1 MTISMDHHSWRH
13 LLIPG
18 LLGLA
23 GLLAMAP
30 RAIAQ
35 DIDPLDEEIRSAEV
49 DREAALRELEARRAE
64 YLDALQRAEELERRQ
79 AYRPPYV
86 NPYTRYGAQPF
97 VLSEAY
103 RAQAY
108 RDATRAYLPRPA
120 APIVGGVPIGPGALN
135 PYGPVPASPVA
146 PYGYDYGYGYGARPP
161 GGIDIPFGFGLGG
174 LSIRW

>member
-1 MTISMDHHSWRH
+1 MNIPIGPHSWH
-13 LLIPG
+13 GLLFPSV
-18 LLGLA
+18 LGLA
-23 GLLAMAP
+23 CLLTMAP
-30 RAIAQ
+30 NATAQ
-35 DIDPLDEEIRSAEV
+35 QIDPLADEIRSAEI

-64 YLDALQRAEELERRQ
+64 YLEALQRAEELDRRRSM
-79 AYRPPYV
+79 RPPYV

-108 RDATRAYLPRPA
+108 RNAARSYLPRPA
-120 APIVGGVPIGPGALN
+120 APIAGGVPIAPGAMN
-135 PYGPVPASPVA
+135 PYGPVPVSPVS
-146 PYGYDYGYGYGARPP
+146 PYGYGYGARPL